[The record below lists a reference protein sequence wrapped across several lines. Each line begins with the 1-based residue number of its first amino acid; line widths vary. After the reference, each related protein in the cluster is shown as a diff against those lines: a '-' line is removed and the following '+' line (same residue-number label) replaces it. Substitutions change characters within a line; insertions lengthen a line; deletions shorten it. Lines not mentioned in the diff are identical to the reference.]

1 LIALLLSLLLHSTA
15 TPTTGIIT
23 ASKYVVT
30 PTPQPLQSSPVRNTE
45 WTPVVQEFD
54 SVEMVSVPSGCFI
67 LDRPAQTVPE
77 YEVCIDQPFWI
88 DRMEVSYEQLQPYLP
103 QMLDAF
109 FGPGWKTVDMGRI
122 AEDQREPLFLSQLE
136 PFIMDTY
143 SQVIPNLPP
152 RALNWQQAKSFCE
165 LRGGRLPTSIEWE
178 YAARGPEK
186 WLYPWGN
193 MPDDT
198 LWASFNTTEG
208 RTVPVDSYPEGA
220 SWVGALNMMGNVS
233 EYTSTLETASQFT
246 YPYNADDGREDL
258 NTVGQ
263 RIIRGTNIRD
273 RGGDLR
279 EETTLMQ
286 NLNFTEVDEY
296 VGIRCARSSDGTE
309 VVTQPAEANGTT
321 EGNTATGSDQ
331 EGFETVEIN
340 ASDQR
345 RLVVAIPAGWSQE
358 VPSFSTNRVVT
369 SNPEAG
375 QFNFYAPVGTA
386 DRFEDT
392 PELRFRVVPYT
403 NYEDICIALT
413 SLNTDYRQGARY
425 SFSGSVCDTF
435 DTAPTTQ
442 IFGQTEWLTM
452 RYVIAQTQSLAVTVG
467 KGLVI
472 EVALLSVPE
481 EHDELLATV
490 LTPALN
496 AISFELVEGE
506 GTVGLPPPPLPYGPA
521 CTPGGKPTRLY
532 VGGQGRPVSLV
543 NKPIFEAPGASL
555 TSADRIAW
563 IAGVFTV
570 LEGPVCVDGTAFYRI
585 DNNGLIGWIRETSS
599 VPGSPADYD
608 VDRVPH
614 APINASPAAQPTQA
628 PAQELVTNTPLVA
641 TTAPSTPTLIPTA
654 TPTPTQCDGNLVSR
668 LIAGQPGR
676 VTPGDANNLRDTP
689 SRSGEL
695 LGQIPGSGEFMVI
708 GGPTCADG
716 LTWVQVDYSGVIGW
730 TVEATSDE
738 YWLEPLP

>member
-1 LIALLLSLLLHSTA
+1 
-15 TPTTGIIT
+15 
-23 ASKYVVT
+23 
-30 PTPQPLQSSPVRNTE
+30 
-45 WTPVVQEFD
+45 VVQEFD
-54 SVEMVSVPSGCFI
+54 SVEMVLVPAGCFI

-77 YEVCIDQPFWI
+77 YEVCIDQQFWI

-109 FGPGWKTVDMGRI
+109 SPDNSQEIDESM
-122 AEDQREPLFLSQLE
+122 RELLLSQLE
-136 PFIMDTY
+136 PFIMDQY
-143 SQVIPNLPP
+143 SQVTPNLPP
-152 RALNWQQAKSFCE
+152 RALNWEQSKAYCD

-198 LWASFNTTEG
+198 RWASSNTTEG

-233 EYTSTLETASQFT
+233 EYTSTLENAFQFT
-246 YPYNADDGREDL
+246 YPYNAEDGREDL
-258 NTVGQ
+258 NAVGQ
-263 RIIRGTNIRD
+263 RIIRGTTIRD
-273 RGGDLR
+273 RGGNLR
-279 EETTLMQ
+279 EETTLVQ
-286 NLNFTEVDEY
+286 NLNFTDIRES
-296 VGIRCARSSDGTE
+296 VGIRCVRDSDGTE
-309 VVTQPAEANGTT
+309 VVTQPVGTTGTT
-321 EGNTATGSDQ
+321 EGNTAAASGQ

-345 RLVVAIPAGWSQE
+345 RLMVAIPTGWSQV
-358 VPSFSTNRVVT
+358 VPSFSGNSIIT
-369 SNPEAG
+369 SEPEAG
-375 QFNFYAPVGTA
+375 EFNFYSPLGEYDT
-386 DRFEDT
+386 FEEA

-403 NYEDICIALT
+403 KYEDICIALT
-413 SLNTDYRQGARY
+413 SLNTDYRRGARS

-452 RYVIAQTQSLAVTVG
+452 RYVIAETQTLAVTVG

-472 EVALLSVPE
+472 EVALRSLPE
-481 EHDELLATV
+481 EHDELLETI
-490 LTPALN
+490 LTPVLS

-506 GTVGLPPPPLPYGPA
+506 GIVGLPPPPLPYGTA
-521 CTPGGKPTRLY
+521 CTPDGKPTRLY
-532 VGGQGRPVSLV
+532 VGGQGRPVSLI
-543 NKPIFEAPGASL
+543 NKPIFEAPAASL
-555 TSADRIAW
+555 TNADRIAW
-563 IAGVFTV
+563 IEGVFTV
-570 LEGPVCVDGTAFYRI
+570 LEGPLCVDGTAFYRI
-585 DNNGLIGWIRETSS
+585 DNNGLVGWIRETSS

-608 VDRVPH
+608 VDRVED
-614 APINASPAAQPTQA
+614 APINVSPAAQPTHAATQG
-628 PAQELVTNTPLVA
+628 LVTNTPLAA
-641 TTAPSTPTLIPTA
+641 TAAPAMPTLLPTA
-654 TPTPTQCDGNLVSR
+654 IATPTQCDGNLVSR

-676 VTPGDANNLRDTP
+676 VTPGDANNFRDTP
-689 SRSGEL
+689 SRNGVL
-695 LGQIPGSGEFMVI
+695 LGQIPGSSEFMVV

-716 LTWVQVDYSGVIGW
+716 LTWVQVDYNGVTGW